1 MIINDEHSDK
11 VHDDEMDKKQNHNSK
26 VELNFESALEKLETH
41 VRTLE
46 QGDLNLEESLSIF
59 EEGMKLARFCTKKLD
74 EAEQKIQI
82 LVEKDGGLLK
92 EDFEL
97 EK

>member
-1 MIINDEHSDK
+1 
-11 VHDDEMDKKQNHNSK
+11 
-26 VELNFESALEKLETH
+26 
-41 VRTLE
+41 LE
-46 QGDLNLEESLSIF
+46 QGELTLEESLSIF
-59 EEGMKLARFCTKKLD
+59 EEGMKLAIFCTNKLD

-82 LVEKDGGLLK
+82 LVEKDGALVK